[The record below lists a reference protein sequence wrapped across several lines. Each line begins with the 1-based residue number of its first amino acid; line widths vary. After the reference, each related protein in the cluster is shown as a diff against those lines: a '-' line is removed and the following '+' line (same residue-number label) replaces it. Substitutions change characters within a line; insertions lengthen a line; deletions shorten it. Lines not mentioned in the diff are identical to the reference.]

1 MKNIQKGFT
10 LIELMIVVAIIGI
23 LAAMAI
29 PAYTD
34 YTGRAQAAEA
44 FALLDGVKMPM
55 TEYYTS
61 TSFFALNGASGITAI
76 TSGKYV
82 ASMDVV
88 GLTSVQAN
96 FKNAGVSSRLLTAGM
111 TGGTPL
117 SVHMY
122 YNPRDGYWTCAN
134 GTGGTGAEGIA
145 PVSGV
150 TAVIGINTIP
160 NSILPKACT

>member
-61 TSFFALNGASGITAI
+61 TAFFALNGTSGITAI

-82 ASMDVV
+82 AGMNVV
-88 GLTSVQAN
+88 GLTSIQAD
-96 FKNAGVSSRLLTAGM
+96 FKNAGVSSRLLTGG
-111 TGGTPL
+111 TPGGTPL

-134 GTGGTGAEGIA
+134 GTGGTGTEGAA

-150 TAVIGINTIP
+150 TAVAGINTIP